1 MACSGFSLC
10 CSALVPAPCGVH
22 DFSRGIMH
30 KLIKRFLSEDHG
42 VTAIEYA
49 IIAGLMAVAVATAI
63 GDVTGK
69 IATVFTAVVGAM

>member
-1 MACSGFSLC
+1 
-10 CSALVPAPCGVH
+10 
-22 DFSRGIMH
+22 MH
-30 KLIKRFLSEDHG
+30 KLIKRFLNEDHG

-69 IATVFTAVVGAM
+69 ISTVFAAVVGAM

>member
-1 MACSGFSLC
+1 
-10 CSALVPAPCGVH
+10 
-22 DFSRGIMH
+22 MH

-49 IIAGLMAVAVATAI
+49 IIAGLMAVAVAAAI